1 MSSPDKEKHNKALE
15 NFDTFCKKIELVEC
29 IRRRLFKLDIFELR
43 YILEVTKAIIK
54 GKYERDFRA
63 KK

>member
-15 NFDTFCKKIELVEC
+15 NFDAFCEKIDEHNEK
-29 IRRRLFKLDIFELR
+29 IRLIESITRRLFKLDISELKH
-43 YILEVTKAIIK
+43 ILAAVKALIK
-54 GKYERDFRA
+54 D

>member
-15 NFDTFCKKIELVEC
+15 NFDAFCEKIDEHNKKIELVER
-29 IRRRLFKLDIFELR
+29 ITRRLFKLDISELKH
-43 YILEVTKAIIK
+43 ILAAVKALIK
-54 GKYERDFRA
+54 D